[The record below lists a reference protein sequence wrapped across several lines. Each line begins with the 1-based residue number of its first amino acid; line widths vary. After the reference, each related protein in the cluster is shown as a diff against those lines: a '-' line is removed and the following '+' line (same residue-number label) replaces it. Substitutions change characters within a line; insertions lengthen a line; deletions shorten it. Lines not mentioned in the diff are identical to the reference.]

1 MNAQKPWL
9 HTHRLQALVDTVWRK
24 STIQWLIFN
33 QLNANM
39 HPRHITPLLA
49 EALADTPVVVINGAR
64 QSGKST
70 LVQALLGADAR
81 PRRYLTLDDLAVLH
95 AAKSDPAGFI
105 NGLQGAVTLDEV
117 QRAPELF
124 LPIKA
129 VVDRQRQPGLFLLT
143 GSADVMLL
151 PGLADSLAGRMEV
164 LSLWPLSCAEI
175 LDSPA
180 INRADALFQG
190 DWQALRIAPCERPV
204 LMAHLLSGGFPDAV
218 TRTSETR
225 RAAWFDAY
233 IQAMLQR
240 DVRDLPRV
248 EQLTEIPNLLQLLAM
263 RSATLLNFAELS
275 RTAGIAQ
282 STLKRYFALLEMLF
296 LVVRLPSWEH
306 NPGKRLV
313 KAPKVFLP
321 DSGLLC
327 HLMGATLDGLAARP
341 GLPGSVVETLVLA
354 ELLKHVAFSRQRL
367 TLWHY
372 RTQTQIEVDFIL
384 ENRLGQITGIEV
396 KASASVDGKDFKGLR
411 HLQETEAAIF
421 QHGIVLYAGREVVPF
436 GDKLW
441 AVPLSFWWAGKIE
454 AHD

>member
-1 MNAQKPWL
+1 
-9 HTHRLQALVDTVWRK
+9 
-24 STIQWLIFN
+24 
-33 QLNANM
+33 M

-49 EALADTPVVVINGAR
+49 DALSDTPVVVINGAR

-70 LVQALLGADAR
+70 LVQSLRGSDAM
-81 PRRYLTLDDLAVLH
+81 PRRYITLDDSAILN

-129 VVDRQRQPGLFLLT
+129 AVDRDRQPGRFLLT

-151 PGLADSLAGRMEV
+151 PGMADSLAGRMEV
-164 LSLWPLSCAEI
+164 LSLWPLSAAEI
-175 LDSPA
+175 ADSSD
-180 INRADALFQG
+180 INRADALFLG
-190 DWQALRIAPCERPV
+190 DWSVVRIPPCERPE
-204 LMAHLLSGGFPDAV
+204 LIQRLLAGGFPDAV
-218 TRTSETR
+218 ARTVAQR
-225 RAAWFDAY
+225 RTVWFDAY
-233 IQAMLQR
+233 VQAILQR
-240 DVRDLPRV
+240 DVRDLANI
-248 EQLTEIPNLLQLLAM
+248 EQLTEIPNLLQLLAT

-296 LVVRLPSWEH
+296 LVVRVPPWER

-327 HLMGATLDGLAARP
+327 HFMSATPASLAAKP
-341 GLPGSVVETLVLA
+341 GLPGGVVETFVLA
-354 ELLKHVAFSRQRL
+354 ELLKHVAFSSQGL
-367 TLWHY
+367 SLWHY
-372 RTQTQIEVDFIL
+372 RTHTNIEVDFVL

-396 KASASVDGKDFKGLR
+396 KAGATVDSKDFKGLR
-411 HLQETEAAIF
+411 HLQETEGAVF
-421 QHGIVLYAGREVVPF
+421 QRGIVLYAGRELVPF
-436 GDKLW
+436 GENLW
-441 AVPLSFWWAGKIE
+441 AVPLSVWWA
-454 AHD
+454 A